1 MFSDLT
7 WKKSF
12 GSRKWWGGGRGR
24 LARPAP
30 PPPPPPAP
38 PPFLYS
44 PGFFCLIFLDKLHFI
59 ALFDIIFFVVAT
71 QQALSWPFNR
81 KAFLKSLFRSF
92 CFLSTSHAI
101 RFNMTQY
108 VKFGVFQLTRFKSAP
123 SHGLEST
130 LNTPIFTLS
139 ICRGRS
145 RDFEK
150 GWRSISATMVGRQRK
165 FQVSDGLKRPK

>member
-1 MFSDLT
+1 MSLMSCSINKLKSHMLFT
-7 WKKSF
+7 CNNFTKKEYVF
-12 GSRKWWGGGRGR
+12 RFNVEKKFWLQKMVGGGGGGGVGGGPR
-24 LARPAP
+24 
-30 PPPPPPAP
+30 P

-101 RFNMTQY
+101 RFNMT
-108 VKFGVFQLTRFKSAP
+108 
-123 SHGLEST
+123 
-130 LNTPIFTLS
+130 
-139 ICRGRS
+139 
-145 RDFEK
+145 
-150 GWRSISATMVGRQRK
+150 
-165 FQVSDGLKRPK
+165 